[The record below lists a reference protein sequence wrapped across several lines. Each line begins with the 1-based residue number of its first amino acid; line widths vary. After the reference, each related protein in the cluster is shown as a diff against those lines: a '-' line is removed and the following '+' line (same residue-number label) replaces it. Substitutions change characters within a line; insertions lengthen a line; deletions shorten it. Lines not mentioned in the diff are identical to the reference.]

1 MAESTKAATAAMPSL
16 AELQHWTWV
25 LGRAQ
30 QMLLEQGLATLGAAE
45 TPLPPIPGL
54 TDPETLTRARDFW
67 TDSLTL
73 WQRMLAPGEAPP
85 PVDEPPERARDK
97 RFRDARWRED
107 PLFAWIRQ
115 SYFLFSD
122 QLLAQVDALQGVDD
136 KQREQMRFATRG
148 FLDAI
153 SPSNFPATNP
163 EVLEKTIET
172 GGENLLKGLQN
183 MLADL
188 AKGQVTH
195 TDQTAFEV
203 GRNLATTPG

>member
-1 MAESTKAATAAMPSL
+1 
-16 AELQHWTWV
+16 
-25 LGRAQ
+25 
-30 QMLLEQGLATLGAAE
+30 
-45 TPLPPIPGL
+45 
-54 TDPETLTRARDFW
+54 
-67 TDSLTL
+67 
-73 WQRMLAPGEAPP
+73 
-85 PVDEPPERARDK
+85 
-97 RFRDARWRED
+97 
-107 PLFAWIRQ
+107 
-115 SYFLFSD
+115 
-122 QLLAQVDALQGVDD
+122 QVDALQGVDD

-195 TDQTAFEV
+195 TDQTAFEL